1 MADEVPSVLVVEDD
15 HAINALIG
23 AYVEICGLTC
33 RQVYDGLSAVESA
46 ARMPPDAVI
55 LDLMLPD
62 IDGFEVCRRL
72 RADAATA
79 NTPILILSALGGEAD
94 RQRGREC
101 GATEHLT
108 KPFDPERFMQVLK
121 GYASPAREH

>member
-1 MADEVPSVLVVEDD
+1 MADESPSVLVVEDD
-15 HAINALIG
+15 HVINALIG
-23 AYVEICGLTC
+23 AYVELCGLNC
-33 RQVYDGLSAVESA
+33 VQVYDGQSAVDSA
-46 ARMPPDAVI
+46 ARATPDAVI

-79 NTPILILSALGGEAD
+79 NTPIVILSALGGEAD
-94 RQRGREC
+94 RQRTREA

-108 KPFDPERFMQVLK
+108 KPFDPDQFVRVLQT
-121 GYASPAREH
+121 YAGQSKRN